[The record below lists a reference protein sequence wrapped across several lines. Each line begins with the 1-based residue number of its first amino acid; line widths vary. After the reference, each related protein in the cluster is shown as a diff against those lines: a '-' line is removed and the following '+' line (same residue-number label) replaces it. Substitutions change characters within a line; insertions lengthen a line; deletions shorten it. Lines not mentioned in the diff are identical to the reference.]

1 MSYIFLERMM
11 KLKNLIA
18 LADRKAEVS
27 TELYF
32 EDTNN
37 QLTQDKISVPIYHY
51 NGWCLGQLIF
61 SRVGDSTTFALT
73 GMNEPAVIIAQ
84 KMSLQGVLSHKKT
97 KMRKVKL
104 YKSLI
109 HFLAKSSSLWR

>member
-1 MSYIFLERMM
+1 M

>member
-1 MSYIFLERMM
+1 M

-51 NGWCLGQLIF
+51 NGWCLEQLIF
-61 SRVGDSTTFALT
+61 F
-73 GMNEPAVIIAQ
+73 
-84 KMSLQGVLSHKKT
+84 
-97 KMRKVKL
+97 
-104 YKSLI
+104 KSGRQ
-109 HFLAKSSSLWR
+109 HNFCSNRHE